1 MYIFFKYITK
11 GLEGE
16 FKINRVELKELSKS
30 QLKGHWTI
38 PVVLTLLYV
47 VLSTVLSLFQ
57 DETNSIPNIIITF
70 ILVFGLG
77 VWATVGLP
85 NFYLMFIEKIGNAS
99 FRDVLVSMSKLV
111 KSLIFTIII
120 SVVVFVSTF
129 IVMFVVGGATA
140 SFIFTDIIWG
150 LGAIIGI
157 LVICLF
163 IIALIIFDL
172 ALALTPYIIIEH
184 EHLSTIEAM
193 SLSIKMMKGN
203 KWRYFVIQLSFI
215 GWAILAILTLGI
227 GYLWLIP
234 YVSLTQANFYRDLS
248 FNSINN

>member
-1 MYIFFKYITK
+1 M
-11 GLEGE
+11 
-16 FKINRVELKELSKS
+16 
-30 QLKGHWTI
+30 
-38 PVVLTLLYV
+38 
-47 VLSTVLSLFQ
+47 STVLSLFQ
-57 DETNSIPNIIITF
+57 DETSSIITF

-99 FRDVLVSMSKLV
+99 FSDLLVSMSKLV
-111 KSLIFTIII
+111 KSLIFIIII
-120 SVVVFVSTF
+120 SLVVFVSTF
-129 IVMFVVGGATA
+129 IVMFVVGGAIA
-140 SFIFTDIIWG
+140 SFIFNDITWG

-163 IIALIIFDL
+163 VIALTIFDL
-172 ALALTPYIIIEH
+172 ALVLTPYIIIEH

>member
-1 MYIFFKYITK
+1 M
-11 GLEGE
+11 
-16 FKINRVELKELSKS
+16 
-30 QLKGHWTI
+30 
-38 PVVLTLLYV
+38 
-47 VLSTVLSLFQ
+47 STVLSLFQ
-57 DETNSIPNIIITF
+57 DETSSIITF

-99 FRDVLVSMSKLV
+99 FSDLLVSMSKLV

-120 SVVVFVSTF
+120 SLVVFVSTF
-129 IVMFVVGGATA
+129 IVMFVAGGAIA
-140 SFIFTDIIWG
+140 SFIFTDITWG

-163 IIALIIFDL
+163 IIALTIFDL
-172 ALALTPYIIIEH
+172 ALVLTPYIIIEH

>member
-1 MYIFFKYITK
+1 M
-11 GLEGE
+11 
-16 FKINRVELKELSKS
+16 
-30 QLKGHWTI
+30 
-38 PVVLTLLYV
+38 
-47 VLSTVLSLFQ
+47 STVLSLFQ
-57 DETNSIPNIIITF
+57 DETSSIITF

-85 NFYLMFIEKIGNAS
+85 NFYLMFIEKIGNVS
-99 FRDVLVSMSKLV
+99 FSDLLVSMSKLV

-120 SVVVFVSTF
+120 SLVVFVSMF
-129 IVMFVVGGATA
+129 IVMFVVGGAIA
-140 SFIFTDIIWG
+140 SFIFTDITWG

-163 IIALIIFDL
+163 IIALTIFDL

-215 GWAILAILTLGI
+215 GWAILAIITLGI

>member
-1 MYIFFKYITK
+1 M
-11 GLEGE
+11 
-16 FKINRVELKELSKS
+16 
-30 QLKGHWTI
+30 
-38 PVVLTLLYV
+38 
-47 VLSTVLSLFQ
+47 STVLSLFQ
-57 DETNSIPNIIITF
+57 DETSSIITF
-70 ILVFGLG
+70 ILVFGLE

-85 NFYLMFIEKIGNAS
+85 NFYLMFIEKIGNVS
-99 FRDVLVSMSKLV
+99 FSDLLVSMSKLV

-120 SVVVFVSTF
+120 SLVVFVSMF
-129 IVMFVVGGATA
+129 IVMFVVGGAIA
-140 SFIFTDIIWG
+140 SFTFTDITWG

-163 IIALIIFDL
+163 IIALTIFDL

-215 GWAILAILTLGI
+215 GWAILAIITLGI

>member
-1 MYIFFKYITK
+1 M
-11 GLEGE
+11 
-16 FKINRVELKELSKS
+16 
-30 QLKGHWTI
+30 
-38 PVVLTLLYV
+38 
-47 VLSTVLSLFQ
+47 STVLSLFQ
-57 DETNSIPNIIITF
+57 DETSSIITF

-99 FRDVLVSMSKLV
+99 FSDVLVSMSKLV

-120 SVVVFVSTF
+120 SVVVFLSTF
-129 IVMFVVGGATA
+129 ILMFVVGGATA
-140 SFIFTDIIWG
+140 SFIFTDTTWG

-163 IIALIIFDL
+163 IIALTIFDL

-215 GWAILAILTLGI
+215 GWAILAIFTLGI